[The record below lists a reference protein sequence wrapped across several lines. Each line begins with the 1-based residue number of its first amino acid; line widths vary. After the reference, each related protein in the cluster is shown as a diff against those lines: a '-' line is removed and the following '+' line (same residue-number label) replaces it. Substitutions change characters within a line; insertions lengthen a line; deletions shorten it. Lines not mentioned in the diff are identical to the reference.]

1 MKPATR
7 VRVLIVL
14 AFFLLLEALCRTDVI
29 NNMTMIPPSQM
40 LVALWK
46 MAWSGRLWK
55 EFVSSIRNVAMSFF
69 LAVLFG
75 TLSGALLHQMPRV
88 RRVFDPLLA
97 SYYSVPFFA
106 LYPLFVVIFGLN
118 DWPLILLGLVFSIVA
133 VIVSTLNGI
142 DRIPSVLLRTSRSF
156 RMRRSSTL
164 ALIILPAIVPQL
176 FTGVKLALAYS
187 FIGVLAGEFILAS
200 TGIGH
205 GISFAYDSFDNE
217 TMYGLIAF
225 TLILVTLMNMGL
237 LSLERYFLK
246 GRSR

>member
-1 MKPATR
+1 
-7 VRVLIVL
+7 
-14 AFFLLLEALCRTDVI
+14 
-29 NNMTMIPPSQM
+29 
-40 LVALWK
+40 
-46 MAWSGRLWK
+46 
-55 EFVSSIRNVAMSFF
+55 
-69 LAVLFG
+69 
-75 TLSGALLHQMPRV
+75 
-88 RRVFDPLLA
+88 
-97 SYYSVPFFA
+97 
-106 LYPLFVVIFGLN
+106 
-118 DWPLILLGLVFSIVA
+118 
-133 VIVSTLNGI
+133 
-142 DRIPSVLLRTSRSF
+142 
-156 RMRRSSTL
+156 MRRSSTL

-246 GRSR
+246 GRNR

>member
-1 MKPATR
+1 MKPAAR

-14 AFFLLLEALCRTDVI
+14 SFFLLLELLCRTEVI
-29 NNMTMIPPSQM
+29 NTMTMIPPSQM
-40 LVALWK
+40 LTAIWQ
-46 MAWSGRLWK
+46 MAMSGRLWT
-55 EFVSSIRNVAMSFF
+55 EFLSSIRNVGMSFA
-69 LAVLFG
+69 LAILLG
-75 TLSGALLHQMPRV
+75 TLTGALLHYMPRV

-142 DRIPSVLLRTSRSF
+142 DRIPRVLTRTSQTF
-156 RMRRSSTL
+156 RMSRSASL
-164 ALIILPAIVPQL
+164 FLIILPAILPQL

-205 GISFAYDSFDNE
+205 GISFAYDSFDNN

-246 GRSR
+246 GRKR

>member
-1 MKPATR
+1 M
-7 VRVLIVL
+7 RVLIVL

-40 LVALWK
+40 LMALWK

-55 EFVSSIRNVAMSFF
+55 EFVSSIRNVAISFA

-75 TLSGALLHQMPRV
+75 TFIGALLHQMPRI

-142 DRIPSVLLRTSRSF
+142 DRIPRVLLRTSMSF
-156 RMRRSSTL
+156 RMKRGSTL
-164 ALIILPAIVPQL
+164 SLIILPAIMPQL

-217 TMYGLIAF
+217 VMYGLIAF

-246 GRSR
+246 GRTR

>member
-1 MKPATR
+1 
-7 VRVLIVL
+7 VLIVL

-142 DRIPSVLLRTSRSF
+142 DRIPRVLLRTSRSF

>member
-1 MKPATR
+1 M
-7 VRVLIVL
+7 L

-55 EFVSSIRNVAMSFF
+55 EFVSSIRNVAISFA

-75 TLSGALLHQMPRV
+75 TFIGALLHQMPRI

-142 DRIPSVLLRTSRSF
+142 DRIPRVLLRTAMSF
-156 RMRRSSTL
+156 RMKRGSTL
-164 ALIILPAIVPQL
+164 SLIILPAIMPQL

-217 TMYGLIAF
+217 VMYGLIAF

-246 GRSR
+246 GRTR

>member
-1 MKPATR
+1 
-7 VRVLIVL
+7 VLIVL

-55 EFVSSIRNVAMSFF
+55 EFVSSIRNVAISFA

-75 TLSGALLHQMPRV
+75 TFIGALLHQMPRI

-142 DRIPSVLLRTSRSF
+142 DRIPRVLLRTAMSF
-156 RMRRSSTL
+156 RMKRGSTL
-164 ALIILPAIVPQL
+164 SLIILPAIMPQL

-217 TMYGLIAF
+217 IMYGLIAF

-246 GRSR
+246 GRTR

>member
-142 DRIPSVLLRTSRSF
+142 DRIPRVLLRTSRSF

-246 GRSR
+246 GRNR

>member
-1 MKPATR
+1 M
-7 VRVLIVL
+7 LIVL

-142 DRIPSVLLRTSRSF
+142 DRIPRVLLRTSRSF

-246 GRSR
+246 GRNR

>member
-1 MKPATR
+1 
-7 VRVLIVL
+7 VLIVL

-142 DRIPSVLLRTSRSF
+142 DRIPRVLLRTSRSF
-156 RMRRSSTL
+156 RMKRSSTL
-164 ALIILPAIVPQL
+164 TLIILPAIVPQL
-176 FTGVKLALAYS
+176 FTGMKLALAYS

>member
-142 DRIPSVLLRTSRSF
+142 DRIPRVLLRTSRSF
-156 RMRRSSTL
+156 RMKRSSTL
-164 ALIILPAIVPQL
+164 TLIILPAIVPQL
-176 FTGVKLALAYS
+176 FTGMKLALAYS

>member
-1 MKPATR
+1 LKPATR

-142 DRIPSVLLRTSRSF
+142 DRIPRVLLRTSRSF
-156 RMRRSSTL
+156 RMKRSSTL
-164 ALIILPAIVPQL
+164 TLIILPAIVPQL
-176 FTGVKLALAYS
+176 FTGMKLALAYS